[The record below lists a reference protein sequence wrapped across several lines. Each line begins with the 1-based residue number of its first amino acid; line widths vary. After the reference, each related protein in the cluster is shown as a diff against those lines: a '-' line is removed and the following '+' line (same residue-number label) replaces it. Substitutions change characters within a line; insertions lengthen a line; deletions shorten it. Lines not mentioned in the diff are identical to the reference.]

1 MADNEQN
8 ELRKDLARVKEA
20 KAKLEE
26 AERRVEQL
34 KGKRAALLDRLKNEF
49 GFSNPAE
56 AENRV
61 EEMEVE
67 IMDLEGQ
74 LKDELER
81 IDDLLKEMEEQ
92 SDEA

>member
-1 MADNEQN
+1 MADSEQN

-56 AENRV
+56 
-61 EEMEVE
+61 

-92 SDEA
+92 IDEA